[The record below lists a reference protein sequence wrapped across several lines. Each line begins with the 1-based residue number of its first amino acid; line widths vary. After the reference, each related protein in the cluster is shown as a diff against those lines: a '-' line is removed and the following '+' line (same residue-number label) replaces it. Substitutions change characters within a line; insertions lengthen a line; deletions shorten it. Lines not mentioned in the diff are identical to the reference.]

1 MREMQRR
8 EQGRFVAGIQRRH
21 EAVEYRERR
30 VYRSLV
36 GPGLSLVDGDNRSP
50 SDRIGEAGRRS
61 AGSAKRQ
68 PTAARKMRI

>member
-8 EQGRFVAGIQRRH
+8 EHSRFVAGVQCRH

-30 VYRSLV
+30 LYRSLV
-36 GPGLSLVDGDNRSP
+36 GPGVSLVDGDARSP

-68 PTAARKMRI
+68 PMAARKIRM